1 MFLYLHEITFVNPCL
16 SAINFLYL
24 IAEFFLI
31 VGFVFLVI
39 FQMTFGQQN
48 TEKEAHEILSYSFDH
63 GINILD
69 TAELVSLSLS
79 LSV

>member
-1 MFLYLHEITFVNPCL
+1 
-16 SAINFLYL
+16 
-24 IAEFFLI
+24 
-31 VGFVFLVI
+31 
-39 FQMTFGQQN
+39 MTFGQQN

-79 LSV
+79 LCVSQLYVSSSNAYIL